1 MFSKLFPDH
10 TSSTWRLVALQAI
23 TIGTSIALCLTLA
36 GWALHRDLDE
46 MGRKVV
52 IDDLGEHAVFYEAEG
67 IAGVQRLFASGMH
80 DEDDVLRVV
89 SLDGKVLFEH
99 QPEVPTK
106 FHWPDA
112 SHLRKLAN
120 VKGLITIEH
129 PENDEHILIGR
140 VVLNDGAVLW
150 YGRMDAADREYL
162 GHIRN
167 YLWIAGIAAA
177 VIALIPVFW
186 YGGQV
191 LRPVRGMIASAQTLA
206 KGSGE
211 SRLEAPSAVPELRE
225 FASAFNKV
233 LDRNANLTLEL
244 QAANDHLAHELRT
257 PLARIRGNLEAFQDH
272 AADEAGREAAARGI
286 DEIDRATNLVQTI
299 LNVRAGEHN
308 ALMLHRER
316 TSLHTLLESI
326 IDLYLPSAEDRQQ
339 NLRLEAETDSI
350 MAVDTQR
357 LIQAITN
364 LLDNALGCTPK
375 GGDIIVRL
383 DSDATGTTIRVLDSG
398 PGIAK
403 EEMEQIWER
412 FVRGSAAV
420 RSTGPGMGLGLSL
433 VRAVA
438 TAHGGK
444 AGCRNRESGGAEFW
458 IFLPG

>member
-10 TSSTWRLVALQAI
+10 TSSTWRLVVLQAI

-52 IDDLGEHAVFYEAEG
+52 LDDLGEHAVFYEQEG
-67 IAGVQRLFASGMH
+67 IAGVQRLFASGQH
-80 DEDDVLRVV
+80 NDDDVLRLV
-89 SLDGKVLFEH
+89 SADGKVLFDH
-99 QPEVPTK
+99 HPTAAGN
-106 FHWPDA
+106 FHWPDS

-120 VKGLITIEH
+120 VKGLVTIEH

-140 VVLNDGAVLW
+140 VVLNDGAILW

-162 GHIRN
+162 GHIRD

-191 LRPVRGMIASAQTLA
+191 LRPVRSMIASAQKLA
-206 KGSGE
+206 RGTGD

-225 FASAFNKV
+225 FAAAFNKV

-272 AADEAGREAAARGI
+272 AGDDAGREAAARGI
-286 DEIDRATNLVQTI
+286 DEIDRATSLVQTI

-316 TSLHTLLESI
+316 TSLRTLLESI
-326 IDLYLPSAEDRQQ
+326 IDLYMPSAEERQQ
-339 NLRLEAETDSI
+339 NLHLEAETDSI
-350 MAVDTQR
+350 MEVDTQR
-357 LIQAITN
+357 LVQAITN

-383 DSDATGTTIRVLDSG
+383 ETTPDVTTISVLDSG

-412 FVRGSAAV
+412 FVRGSAAAH
-420 RSTGPGMGLGLSL
+420 SSGPGMGLGLSL

-444 AGCRNRESGGAEFW
+444 TGCRNRDTGGAEFW
-458 IFLPG
+458 IQLRG

>member
-10 TSSTWRLVALQAI
+10 TSSTWRLVVLQAI

-52 IDDLGEHAVFYEAEG
+52 LDDLGEHAVFYEQEG
-67 IAGVQRLFASGMH
+67 IAGVEKLFASGMH
-80 DEDDVLRVV
+80 EDDDVLRVV
-89 SLDGKVLFEH
+89 SAEGKVLFDHSFVAESR
-99 QPEVPTK
+99 

-129 PENDEHILIGR
+129 PENDEHTLIGR

-150 YGRMDAADREYL
+150 YGRMDAADRLYL
-162 GHIRN
+162 SHIRN

-191 LRPVRGMIASAQTLA
+191 LRPVRSMIASAQELA
-206 KGSGE
+206 KGTGD
-211 SRLEAPSAVPELRE
+211 SRLEAPSAVPELRQ
-225 FASAFNKV
+225 FATAFNRV
-233 LDRNANLTLEL
+233 LDRNSNLTREL
-244 QAANDHLAHELRT
+244 QDANDHLAHELRT
-257 PLARIRGNLEAFQDH
+257 PLARIRGNLEAFQDNTK
-272 AADEAGREAAARGI
+272 DETAREAALRGI
-286 DEIDRATNLVQTI
+286 DEIDRATTLVQTI

-308 ALMLHRER
+308 ALVLHRER
-316 TSLHTLLESI
+316 TSLRTLLESI
-326 IDLYLPSAEDRQQ
+326 IDLYLPSAEDRSQ
-339 NLRLEAETDSI
+339 NLRLEAETDSVLE
-350 MAVDTQR
+350 VDTQR
-357 LIQAITN
+357 LVQAITN
-364 LLDNALGCTPK
+364 LLDNALACTPK
-375 GGDIIVRL
+375 GGDIVLRL
-383 DSDATGTTIRVLDSG
+383 ETTPDLATISVLDSG

-412 FVRGSAAV
+412 FVRGSAAAQ
-420 RSTGPGMGLGLSL
+420 SACPGMGLGLSL

-444 AGCRNRESGGAEFW
+444 TGCRNRDTGGAEFW
-458 IFLPG
+458 IQIRG